1 MKLEDN
7 KNDIN
12 MIVPRITEHYQYRY
26 NTTITV
32 IINH

>member
-7 KNDIN
+7 KNDIS
-12 MIVPRITEHYQYRY
+12 MIVPRITEHYQYHH
-26 NTTITV
+26 NAKMTV